1 MYTYDHQSQ
10 GLSGRWLPDTQSTW
24 VRSFDD
30 YTHDFIYFVTR
41 VIVNDSKKLPI
52 YLLAHSMG
60 GFVCAVGMARN
71 PSLINRAILLAPML
85 RMKCGTRSMN
95 MRFPIPQPIAHWIA
109 YIFSKFFGLGPFN
122 SIGFPNEV
130 YTDKL
135 ALHTT
140 TSDIQKLG
148 EVEALRQKYPY
159 TIATCVTNDWTLN
172 SLTAQIDFS
181 RLYPLVRTNCLIM
194 NATKDFYVYNRAMES
209 FANHAENVQLVTL
222 PDTFHELLFE
232 REEKR
237 NVIENQILNYF
248 HAKSDD
254 IKKCTLHSDFIIYNK
269 NDKIQL
275 TNSLQSFAE
284 IVIRG
289 SALIIGSI
297 GMITGLSLLG
307 GVNSLSIY
315 NLYNT
320 ILKYTNKMF
329 QIQN

>member
-1 MYTYDHQSQ
+1 
-10 GLSGRWLPDTQSTW
+10 
-24 VRSFDD
+24 
-30 YTHDFIYFVTR
+30 
-41 VIVNDSKKLPI
+41 
-52 YLLAHSMG
+52 
-60 GFVCAVGMARN
+60 
-71 PSLINRAILLAPML
+71 
-85 RMKCGTRSMN
+85 
-95 MRFPIPQPIAHWIA
+95 
-109 YIFSKFFGLGPFN
+109 
-122 SIGFPNEV
+122 V

-222 PDTFHELLFE
+222 PDTFHELLCE